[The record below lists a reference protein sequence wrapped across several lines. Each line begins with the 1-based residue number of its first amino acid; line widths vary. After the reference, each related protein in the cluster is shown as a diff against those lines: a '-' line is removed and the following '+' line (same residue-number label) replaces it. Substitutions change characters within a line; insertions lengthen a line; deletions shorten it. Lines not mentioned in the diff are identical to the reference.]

1 MHDFRIFVFFDLSSL
16 IREKIEFFAAFFNAV
31 VSRMKKIV
39 ALIKLLSPD
48 SLLVV
53 FSLIVGA
60 FSTESDDKVSVALGQ
75 KPDQFAAVSV
85 RASRII
91 DGKEEDVRQGIIF
104 QRINEADPLVVI
116 I

>member
-1 MHDFRIFVFFDLSSL
+1 MHDFRILVRIDFSSL
-16 IREKIEFFAAFFNAV
+16 ICEKVEFFAAFFNAV

-53 FSLIVGA
+53 FSLIVGT
-60 FSTESDDKVSVALGQ
+60 FSTESDDKAGISFGQ

-85 RASRII
+85 RAFGII

-104 QRINEADPLVVI
+104 QRINEADPLVI
-116 I
+116 II

>member
-1 MHDFRIFVFFDLSSL
+1 MHDFRILVWIDFSSL
-16 IREKIEFFAAFFNAV
+16 ICEKVEFFAAFFNAV

-39 ALIKLLSPD
+39 ALVELLSPD

-53 FSLIVGA
+53 FSLIIGT
-60 FSTESDDKVSVALGQ
+60 FGTEPDDKVSVALGQ

-85 RASRII
+85 RASCII